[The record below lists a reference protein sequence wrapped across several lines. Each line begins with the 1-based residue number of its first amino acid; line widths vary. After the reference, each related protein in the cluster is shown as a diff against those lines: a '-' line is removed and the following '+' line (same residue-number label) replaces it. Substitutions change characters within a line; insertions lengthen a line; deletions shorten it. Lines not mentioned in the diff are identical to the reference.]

1 MNRWYQDVS
10 KERSLSSERN
20 AYLKCFLFWTRKP
33 SSELSIFVWL
43 SGFWACTDGLQE
55 GPTERFKVGSVCL
68 VCSSSSAALT
78 AQLWAAGQLQPSLL
92 SSWAA
97 WPGHA
102 ITHARTEEIFT
113 AQSQYLLIRAGLRST
128 PGLSSPIDTCPGQTY
143 RLSSKWPSSPAG
155 KIQKHPCRINLYLQ
169 ASQFIEIPVPSN
181 HSSRI
186 SEAYYNHALG
196 VLYYQLYD
204 LDSWLFVIANWS
216 SLDPGLS

>member
-1 MNRWYQDVS
+1 MS
-10 KERSLSSERN
+10 ILLLFK
-20 AYLKCFLFWTRKP
+20 KCFLFWTRKP

-113 AQSQYLLIRAGLRST
+113 AQSRYLLIRAGLRST

-143 RLSSKWPSSPAG
+143 RLSSKWPSSPAE
-155 KIQKHPCRINLYLQ
+155 KIQNHPCRINLYLQ

-196 VLYYQLYD
+196 VIINFMIWIVGFL
-204 LDSWLFVIANWS
+204 
-216 SLDPGLS
+216 SLQTGLV